1 VNWSDR
7 LANYKRELPYPV
19 HMAAGPD
26 GYLFGIWRMGNNYKV
41 KSGYYG
47 GYPATYLARIKALFP
62 DKKRVLHL
70 FSGHVDLALIPGDT
84 VDLDPLAEPTYLD
97 DAQSL
102 EAVPLEEYD
111 LVLADPPYSVEDAEH
126 YAPTMIKRNKV
137 FKALG
142 ARLTDGCHVVWL
154 DQTLPI
160 YRKDLFV
167 AEGAI
172 GVVRSTN
179 HRFRVVSF
187 FRKFDAAEG
196 L

>member
-19 HMAAGPD
+19 HMSAGPD
-26 GYLFGIWRMGNNYKV
+26 GYLFGIWKLGNDYRV

-62 DKKRVLHL
+62 DKKTVLHL
-70 FSGHVDLALIPGDT
+70 FSGHVDLDLFPGDT
-84 VDLDPLAEPTYLD
+84 VDLDPLSEPTYLD
-97 DAQSL
+97 DAQTL
-102 EAVPLEEYD
+102 EGVPLEKYD

-137 FKALG
+137 FKALR
-142 ARLTDGCHVVWL
+142 RLPEGCHIVWL
-154 DQTLPI
+154 DQVLAQYT
-160 YRKDLFV
+160 KEHFQT
-167 AEGAI
+167 EGAI

-187 FRKFDAAEG
+187 FRRRDQWGG